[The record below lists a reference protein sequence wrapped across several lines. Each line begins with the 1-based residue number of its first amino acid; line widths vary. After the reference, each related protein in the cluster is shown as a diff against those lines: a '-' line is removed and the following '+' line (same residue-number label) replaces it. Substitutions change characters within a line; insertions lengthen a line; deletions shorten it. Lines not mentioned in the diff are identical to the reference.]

1 MSSRYSI
8 KSRCD
13 GRKSE
18 VRKDCLWTIRA
29 RTAVDTQVAVVWRPR
44 IASIAAPIA
53 KRSRQ
58 GPRFPVSA
66 DIRSVLAKLIETT
79 DIRESFGLASVF
91 ATQVR

>member
-1 MSSRYSI
+1 MFSRYSI

-18 VRKDCLWTIRA
+18 VRKDFLWKIRA

-79 DIRESFGLASVF
+79 MYRSDIPTWDAFH
-91 ATQVR
+91 